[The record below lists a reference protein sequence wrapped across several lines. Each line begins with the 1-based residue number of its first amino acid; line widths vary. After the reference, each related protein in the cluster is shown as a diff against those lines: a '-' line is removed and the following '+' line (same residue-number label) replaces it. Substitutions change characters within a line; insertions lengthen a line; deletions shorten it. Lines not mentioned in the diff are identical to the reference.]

1 MQIVPI
7 HHQHAKN
14 RRPWILLPVV
24 SGPWTSF
31 VAAIDKGR
39 SNIAV
44 CRRYTAPIQN
54 SSGKVWRPVT
64 IWAWQNLQLRGDMQ
78 QITAHSNSYSSLS
91 LSFCPLCIRRGF
103 DKSFARGRAEQ
114 MLKVMNSVSRTS
126 LAIIISLRD
135 VPVLSYNDM
144 FFSQRAVPSPSQFG
158 ASFSVS
164 YHTFY
169 RQHLR
174 GGKESRPQQHTWNS
188 ELFVLSRS
196 KKLLHLVYIFNIL

>member
-1 MQIVPI
+1 MLLRPPTSNQRPKYDFSSGWFEGGEGVPTNPSSHLVLRRGQKMQIVPI

-24 SGPWTSF
+24 FGPWTSF
-31 VAAIDKGR
+31 VAALDKGR

-54 SSGKVWRPVT
+54 SSGKVWRPLT
-64 IWAWQNLQLRGDMQ
+64 IWARQNLQLRGDMQ
-78 QITAHSNSYSSLS
+78 QITAHSNPYSSFS

-103 DKSFARGRAEQ
+103 YKSFARGRAEQ

-144 FFSQRAVPSPSQFG
+144 FF
-158 ASFSVS
+158 
-164 YHTFY
+164 
-169 RQHLR
+169 
-174 GGKESRPQQHTWNS
+174 
-188 ELFVLSRS
+188 
-196 KKLLHLVYIFNIL
+196 